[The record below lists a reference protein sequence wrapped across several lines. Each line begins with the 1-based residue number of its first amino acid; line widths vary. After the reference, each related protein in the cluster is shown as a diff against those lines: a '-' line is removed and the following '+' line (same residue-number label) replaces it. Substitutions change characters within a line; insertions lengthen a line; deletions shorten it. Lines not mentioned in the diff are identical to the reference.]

1 MGYLKAAPST
11 PLSHARSLRLKRG
24 RPVDSEILLP
34 RSKRLFVSPPGF
46 HEQIFH
52 RAIYSSCTKDR
63 SFTEVC
69 REQLPWSNKAA
80 RCTSRTPTV
89 IPASISRSQV
99 SSLSLKRER
108 SHEVILPLS
117 KKPYISPP
125 DSHEGSNIPSCR
137 SPIKHTVSPSKPSC
151 RQLSSSSVAE
161 TDHPIPTTTE
171 KDALRNFSA
180 PEFPIIRMRTSF
192 SYSQLQILEDV
203 FSQQD
208 QISEDHALR
217 IAEQFQLPVDCIGS
231 WFSNRRHLQRKRD
244 QRKLRMMNS
253 KSNSQFCA
261 VRT

>member
-11 PLSHARSLRLKRG
+11 PISHARSVQLKRG

-34 RSKRLFVSPPGF
+34 RSKRLFVSPPCLR
-46 HEQIFH
+46 EQICH

-69 REQLPWSNKAA
+69 REQLPCSNKAA

-89 IPASISRSQV
+89 IPAPISQV

-108 SHEVILPLS
+108 SHEVILPQS

-125 DSHEGSNIPSCR
+125 DSHEESNIPSCR
-137 SPIKHTVSPSKPSC
+137 SLIKHTLSPSKPSC
-151 RQLSSSSVAE
+151 RQLSSCSVAE

-171 KDALRNFSA
+171 KDVHRNFSA

-203 FSQQD
+203 FSQQN